1 MLQSHLVLIEVVADI
16 IHGLAVDPSPT
27 EEAGS
32 LALLLAH
39 DLSAVHTVVNQVV
52 PRALAVAGLPP
63 GDQEFRH
70 VLDNLM
76 LSFDFFS
83 VFSTFNLF
91 LLVFNLLLIFPYV
104 FYSLYE
110 LNNIL
115 LGLLMCE
122 VQEITQLLIDT
133 RSVLLQKSIS
143 IFVTYM

>member
-1 MLQSHLVLIEVVADI
+1 M
-16 IHGLAVDPSPT
+16 
-27 EEAGS
+27 
-32 LALLLAH
+32 LAH
-39 DLSAVHTVVNQVV
+39 DLPAVHTVVNQVV

-70 VLDNLM
+70 VLDNFM

-83 VFSTFNLF
+83 VFSTFDLF

-110 LNNIL
+110 LNDVF

-122 VQEITQLLIDT
+122 IQEVTQLLIDT
-133 RSVLLQKSIS
+133 RGVLLQKSIS
-143 IFVTYM
+143 IFVKCM